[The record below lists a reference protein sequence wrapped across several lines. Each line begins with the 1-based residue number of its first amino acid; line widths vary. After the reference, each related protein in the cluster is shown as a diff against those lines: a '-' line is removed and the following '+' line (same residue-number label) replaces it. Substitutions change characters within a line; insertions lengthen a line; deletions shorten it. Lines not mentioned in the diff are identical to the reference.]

1 MKYKITWMS
10 PTQGI
15 NSTEVEALN
24 MTAAADQVKSMY
36 SQIDGFKVVTVSPV
50 FEKKEYS
57 QPQESYS
64 SNQASQSG
72 GSEGFDSVSSAVG
85 SVAFA
90 AGGIIALVGLFTLPV
105 GIVAMVIGGAVGWLG
120 WKLACWLD
128 DRGW

>member
-72 GSEGFDSVSSAVG
+72 GSEGFDSFSSAVG
-85 SVAFA
+85 SIAFA
-90 AGGIIALVGLFTLPV
+90 AGGIIALFGLFTLPV